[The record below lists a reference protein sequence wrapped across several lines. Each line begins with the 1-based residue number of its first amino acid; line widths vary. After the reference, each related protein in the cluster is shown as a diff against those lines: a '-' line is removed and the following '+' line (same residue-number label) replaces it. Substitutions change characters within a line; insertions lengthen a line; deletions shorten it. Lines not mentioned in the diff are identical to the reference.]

1 MDFSLHEQRRLAQ
14 IEAELS
20 ADRRLVVLMEL
31 LGSHRTRAWRQMQ
44 YTTCRLRRPRRGVGR
59 SRPRLRSLPAKLALI
74 MALALTTAV
83 PVVLIVALVLGLGAL
98 AVLTV
103 CVLPL
108 TSLLLV
114 ASYRWAR
121 GSGGGWLTTRES

>member
-14 IEAELS
+14 IEEELP
-20 ADRRLVVLMEL
+20 ADRRLVALMEL

-44 YTTCRLRRPRRGVGR
+44 YTTCRLRRPRRGTGR
-59 SRPRLRSLPAKLALI
+59 TRPASLPAELAPVMSLG
-74 MALALTTAV
+74 LTAAV

-121 GSGGGWLTTRES
+121 GSG